1 MNGGSVRKSAI
12 AGSWYPADPKVLQA
26 NIADYFQLVPEHRI
40 SGRIIGL
47 VAPHAGYMYSGQI
60 AAHAYKQVQ
69 GQAFDAVI
77 VVGPSHR
84 IPFHGV
90 SAYNR
95 GGYETPLGVVPV
107 DDRLADQIMA
117 ESRVVSA
124 TPHVHREEH
133 SIEIQ
138 LPFLQA
144 ALGNFSF
151 VPLLMGSQ
159 DRRTCEELAQAIAS
173 AVGEK
178 NVLLVGSSDLSHFH
192 SYDQAVKMDAVA
204 LSYLDKMEHDAFLKD
219 LENRVFEACGG
230 GPAAVAMMAA
240 EKLGAHRS
248 KLLKYANSGDVT
260 GDRRSV
266 VGYAAAAFYAGEQKG
281 KTDGRTR
288 LREGAGAGLTEGD
301 KKILLNIVRATIAG
315 EVAETAAPIISD
327 LPEILKKERGA
338 FVTLKKQGRLRGCIG
353 YIEAKKPLYKTIEE
367 MAAAAAFNDPRF
379 PPLKQ
384 DELKDITT
392 EISVLSPLK
401 EIRDIREIEIGH
413 HGLYIVKGFRGG
425 LLLPQVATE
434 YNWDRVTFL
443 KETCHKAGLP
453 SYAWKDEDVKIYIF
467 SADIFGSQGFLMDE
481 QE

>member
-12 AGSWYPADPKVLQA
+12 AGSWYPADPKVLQT
-26 NIADYFQLVPEHRI
+26 NIADYFRLVPEYRI

-77 VVGPSHR
+77 VIGPSHR
-84 IPFHGV
+84 VPFHGV
-90 SAYNR
+90 STYNR

-117 ESRVVSA
+117 ESRVVSV

-151 VPLLMGSQ
+151 VPFLMGSQ
-159 DRRTCEELAQAIAS
+159 DRRTCEELTAAIAS
-173 AVGEK
+173 AVGKK

-204 LSYLDKMEHDAFLKD
+204 LAYLDKMEHDAFLKD
-219 LENRVFEACGG
+219 LGNRVFEACGG
-230 GPAAVAMMAA
+230 GPVAVAMMAA

-266 VGYAAAAFYAGEQKG
+266 VGYAAAVFYAGERKG
-281 KTDGRTR
+281 ETDGRS
-288 LREGAGAGLTEGD
+288 L
-301 KKILLNIVRATIAG
+301 
-315 EVAETAAPIISD
+315 
-327 LPEILKKERGA
+327 
-338 FVTLKKQGRLRGCIG
+338 Q
-353 YIEAKKPLYKTIEE
+353 
-367 MAAAAAFNDPRF
+367 
-379 PPLKQ
+379 
-384 DELKDITT
+384 
-392 EISVLSPLK
+392 
-401 EIRDIREIEIGH
+401 
-413 HGLYIVKGFRGG
+413 
-425 LLLPQVATE
+425 
-434 YNWDRVTFL
+434 
-443 KETCHKAGLP
+443 
-453 SYAWKDEDVKIYIF
+453 
-467 SADIFGSQGFLMDE
+467 
-481 QE
+481 